1 MPSYI
6 QKENSL
12 LPDGIYP
19 FEVVGASEKV
29 SNNNNAK
36 IELTLEVGPDKV
48 RVYDNLTFTAAS
60 GWRIDAFR
68 LSTGD
73 IIKGNVEVSIEAED
87 CIGRKGMCSIV
98 TETYNGRTR
107 NKVDAF
113 ILPNAPPKGGAAAAP
128 AGVTSPTAPAAPK
141 FSEPDKNITV
151 NEDGEPDGIN
161 F

>member
-48 RVYDNLTFTAAS
+48 RVFDNLTFTAS
-60 GWRIDAFR
+60 SSWRIDAFR

-73 IIKGNVEVSIEAED
+73 IIKGNIEVSIEAED

-107 NKVDAF
+107 NKVDAY
-113 ILPNAPPKGGAAAAP
+113 ILPVPPKGGATPVGAAAVP
-128 AGVTSPTAPAAPK
+128 APDPAKPK
-141 FSEPDKNITV
+141 FSEPNPVTNV
-151 NEDGEPDGIN
+151 NEEGEPDQIP